1 LLFGKEGVMKRSLL
15 AGVVA
20 LALLVTVVPSAVATT
35 TWTAR
40 LGSYGVA
47 TVRVGSP
54 DRLSIN
60 VKHFRAR
67 VTYPISLRRGSCAR
81 LGTLVWSTRLT
92 SSSTGT
98 MVRTFYLTRTQ
109 TSAAKL
115 PLAIRV
121 GTKCGAFTAP
131 APTPTPSPTPQP
143 SPSPTPSATPSSGS
157 TLVVGNGFMLA
168 LPDGWTYVPGSDLTS
183 QVFRGPGSGLI
194 GMTSLPT
201 DLNLD
206 GVTALIIAE
215 FREHQG
221 VDPEQTEAI
230 TIDGVPGRL
239 LTYHYV
245 YNGLNL
251 HELDAFTVNNGWAF
265 EVAFVSP
272 AGTESADRTLLLGV
286 IASFKFMSTPF

>member
-1 LLFGKEGVMKRSLL
+1 MRRYLL

-20 LALLVTVVPSAVATT
+20 LALLVTVVPSVAATT

-40 LGSYGVA
+40 LGYYGGA
-47 TVRVGSP
+47 TIRVGSP

-67 VTYPISLRRGSCAR
+67 VAYPISLRRGSCAR

-98 MVRTFYLTRTQ
+98 MVRTLYLTRAQ

-115 PLAIRV
+115 PLSIRI

-131 APTPTPSPTPQP
+131 APTPTPSATPQP
-143 SPSPTPSATPSSGS
+143 SASPTPSATPSSGD
-157 TLVVGNGFMLA
+157 TLVVGNGFMVA
-168 LPDGWTYVPGSDLTS
+168 LPEGWTFVPSGDPAS
-183 QVFRGPGSGLI
+183 QIFRGPGSSLI

-230 TIDGVPGRL
+230 TVDGVPGRL
-239 LTYHYV
+239 LTYHYL
-245 YNGLNL
+245 YNGVNL

-265 EVAFVSP
+265 EIAVVST